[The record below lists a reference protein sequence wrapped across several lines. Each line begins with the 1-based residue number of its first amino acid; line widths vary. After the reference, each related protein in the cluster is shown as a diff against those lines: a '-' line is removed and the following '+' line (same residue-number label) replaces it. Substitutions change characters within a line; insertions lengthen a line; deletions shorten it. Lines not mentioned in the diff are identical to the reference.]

1 MNIKKLNSLRNKID
15 RLDYKLLNIIKSRT
29 YLVKKIIKIKK
40 YKNQIV
46 DQKRIRKVLANIR
59 RLSIK
64 KNIDPKI
71 THKIWISMIRSFIDY
86 EKRNFNK
93 K

>member
-1 MNIKKLNSLRNKID
+1 MNKKKLNSVRNKID

-46 DQKRIRKVLANIR
+46 DQKRIRKVLANVR
-59 RLSIK
+59 KLSIK